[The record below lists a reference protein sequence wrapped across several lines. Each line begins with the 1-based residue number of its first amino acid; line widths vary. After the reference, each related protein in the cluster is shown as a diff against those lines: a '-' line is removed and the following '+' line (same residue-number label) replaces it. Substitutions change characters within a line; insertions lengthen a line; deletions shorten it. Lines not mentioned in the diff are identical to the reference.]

1 MDENKT
7 PNNAV
12 PQMSREFLSA
22 DDAARYAHEQIGQR
36 RDRKFVAMIFK
47 RGAQRFVVTEP
58 VEAGDHL
65 LETQLFAVD
74 GRGRPVYPANHQ
86 LDSWFYSHQALS
98 TLDAA
103 QIRRLKW
110 SRMDATVSLQMFSIH
125 ELFHI
130 VASGVPAY
138 LSGAE
143 DSLLWFEE
151 DSAGWQSLLQRLGTP
166 TNPGALAQGL
176 EQGSILPVEFVREVA
191 QAGTLRI
198 VLDNAPWGYRGK
210 VTGQWSPLPT
220 LGERPVPQQV
230 AYSAIFSSADEAAQ
244 DRFSRMRGQTDQEQT
259 WFGFILKQQGKEE
272 YVATE
277 LVAVNGVRDK
287 LFSRSSLFSLTHD
300 FSELVAP
307 ESFKRHSY
315 FYSRQRVTHTRPNR
329 EWLARHFIVPRDLFV
344 AVYDSRRPLVVEGPG
359 VIPTYIG
366 TQDGALLKYV
376 MRTNSK
382 LFDNATPNMGLDD
395 VQSNLASGKLSP
407 SDFVKVVAN
416 SGALSVLHTNAVW
429 DREGV
434 VDTNWR
440 PAQNLERCQLSAAF
454 ATANDAVL
462 SARSQIPADT
472 DRVYGGLVLKRS
484 DGLFVATQPVIAL
497 HEDFAVE
504 WIFPDVSIGAG
515 LFPAGCSMVGRYRSR
530 QSRTVPVIL
539 EEKQRQ
545 LYLNM
550 LSVKVVYTAFK
561 RGGRYLD
568 EYLFGPDGS
577 VIRYRCG
584 TWRQFHADLAN
595 ALNGFGNLP
604 HDLDAEWIR
613 KRIHEGDLSPVDWID
628 SLARNGYLQVVV
640 GSPAWGPPRMVDRL
654 DVAVVEPGTHSY
666 AKASSEPRYSPMFAQ
681 ESDAARFAHE
691 QAGERAAPGF
701 GFILHNE
708 RLGTYHST
716 LPVAVQDSALAY
728 DRVFPE
734 GQLPSGYIVSS
745 VYLCAARQEKDAGDD
760 EFGSFF
766 FSPMAVHQVLAR
778 ARISNDYRPVYFS
791 CADGALLQ
799 FEKVYYTP
807 GVPPDA
813 ASQSASAQSAFGSLE
828 QAHADLRN
836 IRLRTFTLGDY
847 IQRMVKAGRLEVL
860 VSSDCWAKGYVAR
873 YWQPRHPGMSE
884 QELWSWKP
892 ELPMGPIFHHP
903 DDAASYIQRRAGSAY
918 TQVTTYESA
927 IVAKPDTYSYC
938 GLEPLPQ
945 TDDSLAGL
953 GRIFRTLTDP
963 DTSRRNEV
971 PRFAPGYKLMAS
983 HQLYLSGVSPLAA
996 DEEQV
1001 YSSFTSPMLMQLHTH
1016 ALKAKGFNISAYY
1029 YSTPHGALIK
1039 YVPENTQAEKQLLLT
1054 RQIDFVDGRW
1064 VTKLSMADFISKLAE
1079 TGELRV
1085 LQAAHFWNRTGRLG
1099 QDWKVV
1105 RLQSPLAPVRF
1116 QRDEL

>member
-7 PNNAV
+7 PNNAA
-12 PQMSREFLSA
+12 PLMSREFLSA
-22 DDAARYAHEQIGQR
+22 DDAARYAHEQVGQR

-47 RGAQRFVVTEP
+47 FGAQRYVVTEP
-58 VEAGDHL
+58 VESGDNL

-86 LDSWFYSHQALS
+86 LHSWFYSHEALS

-103 QIRRLKW
+103 QIQRLKW
-110 SRMDATVSLQMFSIH
+110 SRTDATVSVQMFSVR

-130 VASGVPAY
+130 LAPDVPAY

-143 DSLLWFEE
+143 DSLLWFEP
-151 DSAGWQSLLQRLGTP
+151 DSQGSKNLLQRLGTP
-166 TNPGALAQGL
+166 SNPGPLAQGL

-198 VLDNAPWGYRGK
+198 VVDNAPWGYRGK

-230 AYSAIFSSADEAAQ
+230 ACGAIFSSADEAAQ
-244 DRFSRMRGQTDQEQT
+244 DRFSRMRGLTDQEQT
-259 WFGFILKQQGKEE
+259 WFGFILKQQGTEE

-277 LVAVNGVRDK
+277 LVVVNGVRDK
-287 LFSRSSLFSLTHD
+287 LFSRGSFPVTRD
-300 FSELVAP
+300 YRDLVAP

-315 FYSRQRVTHTRPNR
+315 FYSRQRATLTRPNR

-344 AVYDSRRPLVVEGPG
+344 VVYDSRRPPVVEGRG
-359 VIPTYIG
+359 AIPTYIG

-376 MRTNSK
+376 LRLSSK
-382 LFDNATPNMGLDD
+382 LFDNDTPNMGLDD
-395 VQSNLASGKLSP
+395 VQSNLASGKLSS
-407 SDFVKVVAN
+407 SDFVRIVAN
-416 SGALSVLHTNAVW
+416 SGELSVLHTDTVW
-429 DREGV
+429 DREGP
-434 VDTNWR
+434 VDTKWL
-440 PAQNLERCQLSAAF
+440 PALNLERCQLSATF
-454 ATANDAVL
+454 ATADDAVL
-462 SARSQIPADT
+462 SARSQIPAYT
-472 DRVYGGLVLKRS
+472 DRIYGGLVLQRP
-484 DGLFVATQPVIAL
+484 DGLFVATQPVITF

-504 WIFPDVSIGAG
+504 WIFPDESIEAG
-515 LFPAGCSMVGRYRSR
+515 LFPAGCSIVGRYRSR
-530 QSRTVPVIL
+530 QSRTVSVIL

-550 LSVKVVYTAFK
+550 LSVKVVYTAFT
-561 RGGRYLD
+561 RAGRLLD

-584 TWRQFHADLAN
+584 TWNRLRADLAN
-595 ALNGFGNLP
+595 ALSNFGSLP

-613 KRIHEGDLSPVDWID
+613 RRIHEGDLSPVEWID
-628 SLARNGYLQVVV
+628 SLAKNGYLQVVV
-640 GSPAWGPPRMVDRL
+640 GSSAWGLPRTVDQL
-654 DVAVVEPGTHSY
+654 GVSPVKSGTPSY
-666 AKASSEPRYSPMFAQ
+666 TTASSQPRYSPMFAQ
-681 ESDAARFAHE
+681 ESAAARFAHE
-691 QAGERAAPGF
+691 QAGEREVPGF

-734 GQLPSGYIVSS
+734 GQLPSGYIISS
-745 VYLCAARQEKDAGDD
+745 VYLCAARHEKGAGDE

-778 ARISNDYRPVYFS
+778 ARISNGHKPIYLS
-791 CADGALLQ
+791 CADGSLLL
-799 FEKVYYTP
+799 FETAYYTP

-813 ASQSASAQSAFGSLE
+813 STASVRSAFGSLE

-836 IRLRTFTLGDY
+836 IRLRTLTLRDY

-860 VSSDCWAKGYVAR
+860 VPGDCWEKGYVAQ
-873 YWQPRHPGMSE
+873 YWQPHHPGMSE

-903 DDAASYIQRRAGSAY
+903 DDAASYIHRRAGSAY
-918 TQVTTYESA
+918 TQATTYESA
-927 IVAKPDTYSYC
+927 IVAKADSSSYC

-945 TDDSLAGL
+945 TDESLAGL
-953 GRIFRTLTDP
+953 SRIFRTLMDP
-963 DTSRRNEV
+963 DTNRRNKP
-971 PRFAPGYKLMAS
+971 PRFAPDYKLMAS
-983 HQLYLSGVSPLAA
+983 HQLYLSGASPLAE
-996 DEEQV
+996 DEEHV
-1001 YSSFTSPMLMQLHTH
+1001 YSSFTSPRLVHLHTH
-1016 ALKAKGFNISAYY
+1016 ALEAKGFRISAYY

-1039 YVPENTQAEKQLLLT
+1039 YVPEYTKAEKELLLT
-1054 RQIDFVDGRW
+1054 HQVEFVDGRW
-1064 VTKLSMADFISKLAE
+1064 ETRLSMADFISKLAE

-1085 LQAAHFWNRTGRLG
+1085 LKVAIFWNRTGRLG
-1099 QDWKVV
+1099 QNWKVV
-1105 RLQSPLAPVRF
+1105 RRQLPLTPVRF